1 MKKLLQIC
9 VEGNRGSTG
18 TIAESI
24 GEYVIANNW
33 ESYIAIGRFPRSSK
47 SNLIRIGNYISVLLH
62 VLETRIFDNH
72 GFGSRY
78 ATNKLI
84 KKIIQINPDIIHLH
98 HLHGYYINVDILF
111 KFLTKSEIP
120 VIWTFHDCW
129 SFTGHCAY
137 FDRIGCDK
145 WKIEC
150 NKCPQKKEYPKSYF
164 IDNSKRNY
172 YLKRKIFNSPKNL
185 TVVSVSKWLDDLVS
199 QSFLNQINRTI
210 IYNGINTKIFVPE
223 SKLYSKIFQSNPE
236 LMNKYIILGV
246 ANTWDQRKGLNDFI
260 KLSKLISNND
270 LILLI
275 GLNNDQ
281 IRQLP
286 NNIHGIPRTENVSEL
301 ASIYAIADVY
311 LNLSVEE
318 TFGLTTTEALA
329 CGTPVIVYNST
340 ASPELVDDNVG
351 IIVEKYNINKVYDAI
366 NKIKSKGKSYYS
378 DHCRNRAISLF
389 DKNICFKNYMKLYIS
404 KINNN
409 S

>member
-72 GFGSRY
+72 GFGSRF
-78 ATNKLI
+78 ATKRLI
-84 KKIIQINPDIIHLH
+84 KKITKIKPDVIHLH
-98 HLHGYYINVDILF
+98 HLHGYYINIKILF
-111 KFLTKSEIP
+111 KYLSSSGIP

-129 SFTGHCAY
+129 SFTGHCTH
-137 FDRIGCDK
+137 FDKIGCFK
-145 WKIEC
+145 WKTEC
-150 NKCPQKKEYPKSYF
+150 NHCPQKKEYPKSLI
-164 IDNSKRNY
+164 IDNSKKNY
-172 YLKRKIFNSPKNL
+172 YLKHRIFSSAKNL
-185 TVVSVSKWLDDLVS
+185 TIVSVSKWLDNIVS
-199 QSFLNQINRTI
+199 QSFLKDINHNI
-210 IYNGINTKIFVPE
+210 IYNGIDINVFNYNYK
-223 SKLYSKIFQSNPE
+223 SKLKLIDSNPM
-236 LMNKYIILGV
+236 LNNKYIILGV
-246 ANTWDQRKGLNDFI
+246 ANTWSSSKGLDAFVQLSKIIKFNEIILLVGLND
-260 KLSKLISNND
+260 K
-270 LILLI
+270 
-275 GLNNDQ
+275 Q

-286 NNIHGIPRTENVSEL
+286 NNILGISRTENVSEL

-351 IIVEKYNINKVYDAI
+351 FIVEKYNINKVYDAI